1 MFTVRLRLQR
11 TLEFSHKFN
20 AARRVVGQHATLSTV
35 SWCHLSAG
43 DTQSR
48 GADVKTASASRRGTR
63 GASQRDPREGRE
75 GTANPTAALFP
86 QPLSSHRLH
95 ATSLSTLVR
104 VELGNADREV
114 FTMGVFTCNNA
125 MLVCAL
131 PALQHSN
138 TRKCAARSPRC
149 TRRAP
154 CRRRE
159 RGGRRGCTPL
169 TLAAVRGS
177 RGRASC
183 VLKFSSWQSPQA
195 SSSPQERLETPVRRL
210 GSCPACDPAAL
221 RL

>member
-1 MFTVRLRLQR
+1 MGPRARPV
-11 TLEFSHKFN
+11 SHISHCLNK
-20 AARRVVGQHATLSTV
+20 VKLCVCHAT
-35 SWCHLSAG
+35 
-43 DTQSR
+43 R
-48 GADVKTASASRRGTR
+48 
-63 GASQRDPREGRE
+63 
-75 GTANPTAALFP
+75 
-86 QPLSSHRLH
+86 SHRLH

-131 PALQHSN
+131 PALQHTN
-138 TRKCAARSPRC
+138 TRKCAARSPRCTRPAARVPLHASRC

-183 VLKFSSWQSPQA
+183 VLKFSSWQSPRA